1 MINKQSLWFLTL
13 FSLILVLSVYYI
25 TMPNE
30 LLLTNNSNYLD
41 TEATSGDTYT
51 NNNDSE
57 VTIEESELL
66 VTMRVNLEEERNAMV
81 ADLRSTLTN
90 EEATSDEK
98 NNAYEQ
104 IKYITDLK
112 AQEESLEA
120 KIKQKYGI
128 ECFIKIDNN
137 EVKVVAI
144 KDSHDTTLAN
154 NIMKTI
160 QNEFDNKV
168 YITVKFEK

>member
-30 LLLTNNSNYLD
+30 LLLTNNGNYL
-41 TEATSGDTYT
+41 TETTDGNKDDKTK
-51 NNNDSE
+51 

-66 VTMRVNLEEERNAMV
+66 VTMRVNLEDERNEKV
-81 ADLRSTLTN
+81 ADLRLTLTN
-90 EEATSDEK
+90 ENATSEEK

-112 AQEESLEA
+112 VREEQLEA
-120 KIKQKYGI
+120 KIKKEFNI

-137 EVKVVAI
+137 EIKVVAI
-144 KDSHDTTLAN
+144 SDKHDSTLAN
-154 NIMKTI
+154 NMMKTI
-160 QNEFDNKV
+160 QKEFDKKV
-168 YITVKFEK
+168 YVTVKFEK